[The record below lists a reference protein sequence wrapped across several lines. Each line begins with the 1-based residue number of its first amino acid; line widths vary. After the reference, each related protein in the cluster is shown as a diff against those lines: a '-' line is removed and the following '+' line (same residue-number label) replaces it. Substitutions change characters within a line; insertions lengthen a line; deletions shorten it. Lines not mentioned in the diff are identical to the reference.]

1 MILRRVIQHVK
12 NQEWTAIGI
21 DLIIVVVGVFIGIQV
36 ANWNEE
42 RADNVRAQAY
52 LARIKDNLRTDMK
65 SIERRTV
72 FWRQVG
78 DYGNNA
84 IHYAETGTLV
94 DGSAWKTV
102 LAFYQASQVWPWTGN
117 DTTYQELQNG
127 GELRMIKDESLR
139 SALSS
144 YYREG
149 SSDEVGYLL
158 TMIPEYRKIVRGI
171 SPSVVSDQIWAKC
184 HYQPNYDE
192 QSLPDCESP
201 MSEAEAQAVLDAFT
215 RDPNLLSELRFWVT
229 NQEVAS
235 KVIANNKD
243 SVAAMLKRMDEA
255 SHP

>member
-12 NQEWTAIGI
+12 KQEWTAIWI
-21 DLIIVVVGVFIGIQV
+21 DLAIVVVGVFIGIQV
-36 ANWNEE
+36 SNWNAD
-42 RADNVRAQAY
+42 RADNVRAEAY
-52 LARIKDNLRTDMK
+52 LARVKDNLRSDMK
-65 SIERRTV
+65 AIEQRKV
-72 FWRQVG
+72 FWRQVSN
-78 DYGNNA
+78 YGNDA
-84 IHYAETGTLV
+84 IRYAETGRLV

-127 GELRMIKDESLR
+127 GELSMIRDESLR
-139 SALSS
+139 SALSA

-171 SPSVVSDQIWAKC
+171 SPSVVSNQVWAKC

-192 QSLPDCESP
+192 QYLLDCESP
-201 MSEAEAQAVLDAFT
+201 MSEPEAQAVLDAFT
-215 RDPNLLSELRFWVT
+215 RDPELLSELRFWVT

-235 KVIANNKD
+235 KVIENNML
-243 SVAAMLKRMDEA
+243 SVTTMLERMEKEIR
-255 SHP
+255 

>member
-12 NQEWTAIGI
+12 KQEWTAIGI
-21 DLIIVVVGVFIGIQV
+21 DLVIVVVGVFIGIQV
-36 ANWNEE
+36 SNWNAD

-52 LARIKDNLRTDMK
+52 LARIKDNLRNDLE

-72 FWRQVG
+72 FWRQVS
-78 DYGNNA
+78 DYGNSA
-84 IHYAETGTLV
+84 IRYAETGTLV

-127 GELRMIKDESLR
+127 GELSMIKDQGLR
-139 SALSS
+139 SALSD

-158 TMIPEYRKIVRGI
+158 TMIPEYRKIVRGM
-171 SPSVVSDQIWAKC
+171 SPSVVSNQIWAKC
-184 HYQPNYDE
+184 HYQPNYGE
-192 QSLPDCESP
+192 QFLPDCESP

-215 RDPNLLSELRFWVT
+215 RDPKLLSELRFWVT

-243 SVAAMLKRMDEA
+243 SVSAMLKRMENA
-255 SHP
+255 VK